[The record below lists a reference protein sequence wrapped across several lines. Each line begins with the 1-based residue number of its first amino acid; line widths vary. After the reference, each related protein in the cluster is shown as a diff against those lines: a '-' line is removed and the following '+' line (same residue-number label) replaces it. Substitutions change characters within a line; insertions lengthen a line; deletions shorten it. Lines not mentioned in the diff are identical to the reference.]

1 MLIKMKSY
9 LTYMIPL
16 NANSLSERKG
26 DLRSRKIARFGLV
39 ISLSLAMTIAF
50 QKNDSDAYGKYNTNH
65 FKQYAF
71 IELNDLDQYYCL
83 EELWFKES
91 RWNPKADNPRSTA
104 YGIPQLLKLKEQNPF
119 RQIDIGLR
127 YIEHRYSGCACKAL
141 QHHKIKG
148 WY

>member
-1 MLIKMKSY
+1 
-9 LTYMIPL
+9 MIPL

-50 QKNDSDAYGKYNTNH
+50 LKNDSVAYSQYKTQHY
-65 FKQYAF
+65 KQYTF
-71 IELNDLDQYYCL
+71 IELNDLDQYYCI
-83 EELWFKES
+83 EELWHKES
-91 RWNPKADNPRSTA
+91 RWSPTAKNARSSA
-104 YGIPQLLKLKEQNPF
+104 YGIPQILNLKEQNPF
-119 RQIDIGLR
+119 RQIDRGLR
-127 YIEHRYSGCACKAL
+127 YIEHRHGTPCKAL